1 MEVFRLSKAKY
12 SEDLSGRGAEL
23 YGGRWNSKG
32 FPMLYTSANRA
43 LCMAEI
49 AVHAPLGLVPVGYM
63 LMTISIPAS
72 IKIKR
77 LSKSALGKN
86 WKDFQFTQSTQKI
99 GDDFIKDGK
108 FAILEVP
115 SAVVEG
121 DSNFLI
127 NPRHKDARKIKL
139 KEAVP
144 FSFDERLFRVG
155 N

>member
-23 YGGRWNSKG
+23 HGGRWNSKG

-49 AVHAPLGLVPVGYM
+49 AVHVPLGLIPRGYLLMSINVP
-63 LMTISIPAS
+63 SS

-77 LSKSALGKN
+77 LSESSLPKN

-99 GDDFIKDGK
+99 GDDFIKAGK

-127 NPRHKDARKIKL
+127 NPRHKDAKKIKL
-139 KEAVP
+139 KESVP
-144 FSFDERLFRVG
+144 FSFDERLFRLV
-155 N
+155 

>member
-1 MEVFRLSKAKY
+1 
-12 SEDLSGRGAEL
+12 
-23 YGGRWNSKG
+23 
-32 FPMLYTSANRA
+32 MLYTSANRA

-49 AVHAPLGLVPVGYM
+49 AVHVPLGLIPRGYLLMSINVP
-63 LMTISIPAS
+63 SS

-77 LSKSALGKN
+77 LSESSLPKN

-99 GDDFIKDGK
+99 GDDFIKAGK

-127 NPRHKDARKIKL
+127 NPRHKDAKKIKL
-139 KEAVP
+139 KESVP
-144 FSFDERLFRVG
+144 FSFDERLFRLV
-155 N
+155 